1 MTQRTLDPRML
12 DSSQALPAM
21 SGANL
26 TGVDASD
33 LVFISKNVISSATS
47 ALVVNFDQTAYSN
60 WLIWIRDLH
69 SAATANIGMRWS
81 NDNGTTFT
89 NQNYGYYHGGG
100 RNGHTFSRGAS
111 FDAYAYLGESNWD
124 NSGSKFNATINFTT
138 KAGDNQDEVCY
149 WWMGAYNTT
158 AGSAYQSH
166 TNGSY
171 HVVAPNYNTAFE
183 ITAGNGGTN
192 LDEGT
197 VTLYGYKET

>member
-1 MTQRTLDPRML
+1 MSTTLLDARMI
-12 DSSQALPAM
+12 STAQPLPAM
-21 SGANL
+21 SGAAL

-60 WLIWIRDLH
+60 WMIWIRDLH
-69 SAATANIGMRWS
+69 CVSTTYIGMRWS

-100 RNGHTFSRGAS
+100 RNGATFSRGAS
-111 FDAYAYLGESNWD
+111 PDGYAYLGANSWN
-124 NSGSKFNATINFTT
+124 NSGSKFNATINLTT
-138 KAGDNQDEVCY
+138 KAGDHMDEVCY
-149 WWMGAYNTT
+149 WYSGAYNTT

-166 TNGSY
+166 VNGSY

-183 ITAGNGGTN
+183 ITAGGGGTN

-197 VTLYGYKET
+197 VTLYGLKES